1 MTTTDSRVVP
11 ALPPDPGIPGA
22 RGLFREDGAE
32 VLGRFLSTRS
42 WSLVEARPVQ
52 VSYRPER
59 SCLVRYRARATN
71 PDGHPRVLT
80 LTAETRHRQRPSS
93 DPPTELEDRY
103 GLPRPVERIG
113 PYLVWAYPYDPSLEG
128 LPDAAWGPSVRER
141 LRAAGRPLRAVAVQP
156 LRYRPRRRAVFRYT
170 GLHGGRGGAAPQALF
185 GKVLPGAKVERWR
198 KVLPPRRR
206 GLRVPVPLGSGDRGV
221 LLFAS
226 LEGRSLRDLLLSG
239 GSLPAP
245 ERLAALLDELP
256 RVLGSAPGERDR
268 NAPLRTASATAEL
281 VQRLIPQA
289 SAAVARLQE
298 AVAEGVALDNVPSRT
313 VHGDLYE
320 AQVFVGR
327 DYSLGL
333 IDLDDSGPGDP
344 AMDAANFAAHL
355 IALALAVPHAGNRIM
370 AYRSLVRSA
379 FVQRLGVSPRELA
392 WREALC
398 LFALST
404 GPFRVLRPA
413 WPAEVRRR
421 AEVAL
426 RLAQAT

>member
-1 MTTTDSRVVP
+1 MTTDARVVP

-22 RGLFREDGAE
+22 RGLFREDGEE
-32 VLGRFLSTRS
+32 VLGRFLGTRS

-59 SCLVRYRARATN
+59 SCIVRYRARATN
-71 PDGHPRVLT
+71 PVGHHRVLT
-80 LTAETRHRQRPSS
+80 LIAEVRHRPGPSS
-93 DPPTELEDRY
+93 EPSTELDVRY
-103 GLPRPVERIG
+103 GLPHPVERIG
-113 PYLVWAYPYDPSLEG
+113 PYLVWAFPHDPSLEG

-141 LRAAGRPLRAVAVQP
+141 LQAAGRPLRAVAVQP

-170 GLHGGRGGAAPQALF
+170 GLHGGRGGSAPQALF
-185 GKVLPGAKVERWR
+185 GKVLPGAKVERWGE
-198 KVLPPRRR
+198 VPSPRRR
-206 GLRVPVPLGSGDRGV
+206 GLRVAAPLGSPDRGV

-226 LEGRSLRDLLLSG
+226 LEGRSLRELLLSG

-245 ERLAALLDELP
+245 HRVAALVDEVP
-256 RVLGSAPGERDR
+256 RVLGSRPGERYR
-268 NAPLRTASATAEL
+268 AAPLRTAAATAEL
-281 VQRLIPQA
+281 VRRLIPEA
-289 SAAVARLQE
+289 STAVARLND
-298 AVAEGVALDNVPSRT
+298 AVAEGVAVDEVPSRT

-344 AMDAANFAAHL
+344 AMDAANFGAHL

-370 AYRSLVRSA
+370 AYRSLVRTA
-379 FVQRLGVSPRELA
+379 FLQRLDVSPRELA

-398 LFALST
+398 LFALSV

-426 RLAQAT
+426 RLTQAT